1 MLDPADFPLPALR
14 DDLQLCPTGRN
25 PDGEP
30 AWLIQ
35 DKVVNRFYRIGWFEF
50 ECLVRWAGQTPRRL
64 QQAIAAE
71 TALHPEVEQILGFCQ
86 FLERHQLLRPN
97 PQAVERLRLASEGK
111 AWLTGR
117 WWLHHY
123 LFFRVPLLRPQARLQ
138 ALASRLGWLF
148 HPLTGWLVVG
158 ASLLGILLVL
168 QQWDQFSHAVVES
181 FSLDGLLSFAL
192 ALALAKTLHEM
203 GHALVA
209 TRQGVRVAHMGIA
222 FVVLWPMLYTDTS
235 ESWKLA
241 HSRQRLAIASA
252 GILTELALAGL
263 ATLGW
268 ALCADG
274 ALRNGLL
281 YLATTSWILSL
292 ALNASPFMRF
302 DGYFI
307 LSDLLN
313 FPNLHERAS
322 ALARVA
328 MRRRLL
334 GLMEPWPEPFPAS
347 KRRLLITFAMVTW
360 LYRLVLFLGI
370 AVAVYLLFFKLL
382 GILLFC
388 VEISWFI
395 LLPVWREIKHWWQER
410 AKVARPRRL
419 WLGLILITLFTLL
432 ALPWHSEIKG
442 SGVARAER
450 QLPVFTPFPAQ
461 LDALRPTGPVKAGE
475 PLLQL
480 VDPDLAWKVQSNEQS
495 IQSYGAR
502 LGGMVDDPLGLN
514 EQTATKERL
523 RVQYREASATR
534 AEIARLKLQAPFDG
548 LWLDVDPQWQPGQ
561 WLNSEQA
568 VGILIDP
575 DHWQLDAYVA
585 ADDVAR
591 LQLGSPVR
599 FYPDG
604 VPTPL
609 LGTLVDIA
617 PTRAGKIKY
626 PMLSSHFGGPI
637 ATNNQGQDLVP
648 TQTLFLVRVQLN
660 QAPAS
665 LRETRGKVV
674 LSGSE
679 RSLLGEAATQLASVL
694 LRESGF

>member
-1 MLDPADFPLPALR
+1 MLDPADLPLPSLR
-14 DDLQLCPTGRN
+14 DDLQLCPTGRT

-71 TALHPEVEQILGFCQ
+71 TALHPELDQILGFCQ
-86 FLERHQLLRPN
+86 FLERHQLLRPS
-97 PQAVERLRLASEGK
+97 PQAVERLRQASEGK

-138 ALASRLGWLF
+138 ALAARLGWLF
-148 HPLTGWLVVG
+148 HPLTAWLLLG
-158 ASLLGILLVL
+158 ASLLGIALVV
-168 QQWDQFSHAVVES
+168 QQWDSFRHGVVES

-192 ALALAKTLHEM
+192 ALLLAKTLHEL

-209 TRQGVRVAHMGIA
+209 TRLGVRVAHMGIA

-268 ALCADG
+268 ALSADG

-328 MRRRLL
+328 LRRTLL
-334 GLMEPWPEPFPAS
+334 GLMEPWPEPFPVRQ
-347 KRRLLITFAMVTW
+347 RRLLVAFAILTW

-370 AVAVYLLFFKLL
+370 AVAVYYLFFKLL

-388 VEISWFI
+388 VEICWFI
-395 LLPVWREIKHWWQER
+395 LLPVWRELTHWWRER
-410 AKVARPRRL
+410 TAVPRPRRL
-419 WLGLILITLFTLL
+419 WLGLSLLALLTLL
-432 ALPWHSEIKG
+432 ALPWHSEIEG
-442 SGVARAER
+442 EGVARAER
-450 QLPVFTPFPAQ
+450 QLPVFTPFPAR
-461 LDALRPTGPVKAGE
+461 LASLRAPGPVKAGE

-480 VDPDLAWKVQSNEQS
+480 TDPDLAWKVRSNEQS

-502 LGGMVDDPLGLN
+502 LGGMVDDPFGLD
-514 EQTATKERL
+514 EQIATRERL

-534 AEIARLKLQAPFDG
+534 AEMERLRMLAPFDG
-548 LWLDVDPQWQPGQ
+548 LWLDVDPEQRPGQ
-561 WLNSEQA
+561 WLNSQQP

-575 DHWQLDAYVA
+575 SQWQVDAYVA

-591 LQLGSPVR
+591 LRPGSPAR

-604 VPTPL
+604 VPSPL
-609 LGTLVDIA
+609 SGTLIDIGS
-617 PTRAGKIKY
+617 TRVGKLKY
-626 PMLSSHFGGPI
+626 PMLGSRFGGPI
-637 ATNNQGQDLVP
+637 ATSGQGQELIP
-648 TQTLFLVRVQLN
+648 SHTLFLVRIQLH
-660 QAPAS
+660 QMPPA

-674 LSGSE
+674 LEGSK